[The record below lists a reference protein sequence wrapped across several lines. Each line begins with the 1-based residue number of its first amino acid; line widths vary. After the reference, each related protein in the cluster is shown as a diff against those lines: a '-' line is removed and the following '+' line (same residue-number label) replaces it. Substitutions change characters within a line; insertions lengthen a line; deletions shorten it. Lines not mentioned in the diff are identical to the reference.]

1 MKKNSLSLYLS
12 NSNNNFIEG
21 ISIMKKIMF
30 FMTVLMFMSAVTSC
44 SKDSDSSAETTSG
57 TSNGDSERNDSTPG
71 DNDDDVIYMLPETR
85 DITLTDEQK
94 QIVTKSN
101 EFSYSL
107 YKAVAGSEDQKG
119 KNLVMSPLSAMYVLG
134 MLYDGAT
141 GDTEKEISSL
151 LKLPSGS
158 KALVN
163 DFCQALMTQVPL
175 TDTSVTLE
183 TANIVAAAND
193 LQMAQQF
200 KVDMQQYY
208 MAETAL
214 LDFTKPTALQFL
226 NSWCSEKTHG
236 MIPEILDALDPAT
249 RMVLMNAVFFKA
261 TWTEKFNS
269 EDTREE
275 TFTKENAQT
284 TTIPMMHRKA
294 NTMYAPGDTYS
305 TLWRPYGS
313 GAKLVMMVMLPNKD
327 KTVDDIISSLVET
340 PWETQW
346 QRNRER
352 CEVDIKMPRFTAI
365 SDVPLND
372 IISQMGA
379 PSIFS
384 NKADFSLMTAN
395 NESLFVSLMKQKAA
409 IDVSEEGTKASA
421 VTIATME
428 KSALPPEE
436 YKKIDFHADRPFVY
450 VIHEISSGATFF
462 IGTFRGE

>member
-1 MKKNSLSLYLS
+1 MA
-12 NSNNNFIEG
+12 
-21 ISIMKKIMF
+21 
-30 FMTVLMFMSAVTSC
+30 VLVFMSAATSC

-57 TSNGDSERNDSTPG
+57 TSNGDSERNDSTTANH
-71 DNDDDVIYMLPETR
+71 DNDVIYMLPETR
-85 DITLTDEQK
+85 DIILTDEQM
-94 QIVTKSN
+94 QMVTKSN

-107 YKAVAGSEDQKG
+107 YKAVAGSEEQKE
-119 KNLVMSPLSAMYVLG
+119 KSLVMSPLSAMYVLG

-175 TDTSVTLE
+175 ADKSVTLE

-200 KVDMQQYY
+200 KADMQQYY
-208 MAETAL
+208 MAETAS

-261 TWTEKFNS
+261 TWTEKFNP

-275 TFTKENAQT
+275 TFTMENAQT

-294 NTMYAPGDTYS
+294 IAMYAPGDTYS
-305 TLWRPYGS
+305 TLCLPYGS
-313 GAKLVMMVMLPNKD
+313 GSKWVMMVMLPNKD

-352 CEVDIKMPRFTAI
+352 YEVDIKMPRFTAI
-365 SDVPLND
+365 SDVLLND

-379 PSIFS
+379 PLIFS
-384 NKADFSLMTAN
+384 NTADFSLMTAN